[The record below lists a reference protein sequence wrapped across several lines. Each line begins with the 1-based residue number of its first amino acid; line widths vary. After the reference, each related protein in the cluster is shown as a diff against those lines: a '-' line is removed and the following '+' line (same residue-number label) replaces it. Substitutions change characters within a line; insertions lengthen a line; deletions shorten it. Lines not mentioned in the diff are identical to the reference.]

1 MDPEA
6 VHAAVLCYRGV
17 EWPMDFRSSQ
27 AVEDFLCLKRD
38 CRLDP
43 HLLSVNISL
52 VTWGNTQI
60 CMSNRLWG
68 LKTVYIKARLGA

>member
-43 HLLSVNISL
+43 VNKKEPLEDFTRGS
-52 VTWGNTQI
+52 TSFG
-60 CMSNRLWG
+60 MSTFFFFFF
-68 LKTVYIKARLGA
+68 K